1 MTDALVPLQCCSI
14 QYYLTATACHQPTS
28 CCILL
33 RDVSSSMCLA
43 YMVGD
48 VGDGVTEPADRAV
61 EGQCI
66 LTHDGWMLLVD
77 AVQERQGD

>member
-1 MTDALVPLQCCSI
+1 M
-14 QYYLTATACHQPTS
+14 
-28 CCILL
+28 
-33 RDVSSSMCLA
+33 RLA

-48 VGDGVTEPADRAV
+48 VGDGITEPADGTV

-77 AVQERQGD
+77 AVQERQVN